1 MYQVTEFVIGYDEAV
16 YGKNDSLEEVISFI
30 RNGAIGKSMRVTVT
44 TSDKDET
51 N

>member
-30 RNGAIGKSMRVTVT
+30 RNGAIGKSMKVTVVT
-44 TSDKDET
+44 DDKND
-51 N
+51 